1 MGLIKLVSQVERIN
15 LEKKT
20 CMEHLAVSDTV
31 EAQEILVIPVV
42 SAVLIIECDGQRL
55 KVS

>member
-1 MGLIKLVSQVERIN
+1 
-15 LEKKT
+15 
-20 CMEHLAVSDTV
+20 MEHLAVSDTV